1 MVRARRPTCP
11 QVCARG
17 KRWRIAHRADR
28 AHHCPMTHL
37 TSLRAAVTL
46 GVVALSLRHVASGD
60 AQAPATITVS
70 RNVQVSAAR
79 PASPFNE
86 VVVAAHPRDPS
97 RLMAC
102 AMLEPGANRS
112 VKSAAWVSTDSGR
125 AWSPPTVTTTHWAN
139 DPTCAWDA
147 MGAAYFLHK
156 VNEGAP
162 TPAGA
167 VNSDFDYLGVE
178 RTRDDGRHWTP
189 LHRGPQ
195 TNDRPFMA
203 IDVTSGALYVA
214 YNGHVHGERGTHQNE
229 DFSNTVALM
238 RSTDRGVTFAAP
250 AQRAL
255 IDQTASTG
263 INAGMDGIVVLPDRS
278 VAVLYTRMTLAQPG
292 GANRPSATGK
302 PIVTQSTLMLVR
314 SRDGALTLDPP
325 HVVANVTSGYNLP
338 HARGI
343 TGTLAVDAS
352 TGPHRGRLFA
362 AWADFATGRGEIL
375 ITWSDDAGATWST
388 PRPVNDDSGARGSTG
403 GPDHS
408 MATVAVNREGIVGVL
423 WYDRREF
430 PAGDGYRPRFAASYD
445 GGVTWSA
452 SVAVATAPSAASA
465 QRGPDYLANGG
476 DTAGL
481 AASADGRF
489 HATWIDNRTGVQQVW
504 TSAITVRPAPR

>member
-1 MVRARRPTCP
+1 
-11 QVCARG
+11 
-17 KRWRIAHRADR
+17 
-28 AHHCPMTHL
+28 MTPH
-37 TSLRAAVTL
+37 SPLRAAVLL
-46 GVVALSLRHVASGD
+46 GAVAISLRPVGTRR

-86 VVVAAHPRDPS
+86 VVIAAHPRDAS

-102 AMLEPGANRS
+102 AMLEPGANRR
-112 VKSAAWVSTDSGR
+112 VKSAAWVSTDSGHS
-125 AWSPPTVTTTHWAN
+125 WSAPTITTTHWAN

-147 MGAAYFLHK
+147 QGTAFFLHK
-156 VNEGAP
+156 VNDGVP

-178 RTRDDGRHWTP
+178 RSRDDGRHWTP
-189 LHRGPQ
+189 LHRAPQ

-203 IDVTSGALYVA
+203 IDETNGALYVA

-229 DFSNTVALM
+229 DFRNTVALM

-250 AQRAL
+250 AQRVL
-255 IDQTASTG
+255 IDQTATTG

-278 VAVLYTRMTLAQPG
+278 VAVLYTRMTLAQAG
-292 GANRPSATGK
+292 GAERRTATGK
-302 PIVTQSTLMLVR
+302 PTVTQSTLMLVR
-314 SRDGALTLDPP
+314 SRDGALTLDTPR
-325 HVVANVTSGYNLP
+325 VVANVTSGYNLA

-352 TGPHRGRLFA
+352 QGPHRGRLYA
-362 AWADFATGRGEIL
+362 SWSDFATGRGEIL
-375 ITWSDDAGATWST
+375 ITWSDDGGDTWSS
-388 PRPVNDDSGARGSTG
+388 PRPVNDDTGVRAAGG

-408 MATVAVNREGIVGVL
+408 MATVAVNRDGVVGVL

-430 PAGDGYRPRFAASYD
+430 PAGDGYRPRFAASRD
-445 GGVTWSA
+445 GGATWSA
-452 SVAVATAPSAASA
+452 SVPVSTAPNAAAA

-481 AASADGRF
+481 ATAADGRF
-489 HATWIDNRTGVQQVW
+489 HAAWIDNRTGVQQVW
-504 TSAITVRPAPR
+504 TAAITVRRSAER